1 MKHTL
6 GIKRAARVK
15 TVAGQSF
22 LAFAAL
28 TALGADAPR
37 RPAPEAVERRVA
49 LMGTKVDV
57 AILAP
62 RREDA
67 LKASEDVLAELSRVE
82 TLLTTWRPGGPLA
95 RLDESPVGA
104 ALAVDA
110 ELLSVLTEVFAWA
123 ARTGRAFD
131 PTVLPL
137 IKAWG
142 LRSGGRTPSA
152 EELSK
157 ALSATGTDRF
167 LLDSRA
173 GTAARL
179 DSRAGIEEGA
189 WGKGY
194 ALDRAAARLR
204 ETRVAGALIDLG
216 GQVLARGRPGDG
228 ASWTIAISHPEARER
243 PVLTLSLSD
252 VSASTSGNSE
262 RRREVQGRGIG
273 HVLDPRTGQPARDF
287 GSVTVVAPSALTADV
302 LSTALFVLG
311 PEEGLALSA
320 RLRREGFAQEAL
332 YLVEREGALD
342 ALASPG
348 FARLILATDPAAVR
362 GLKTIPD

>member
-1 MKHTL
+1 VGGL
-6 GIKRAARVK
+6 
-15 TVAGQSF
+15 

-28 TALGADAPR
+28 AALAQDSSLSSKTG
-37 RPAPEAVERRVA
+37 AVERRVA
-49 LMGTKVDV
+49 LMGTTVDV

-67 LKASEDVLAELSRVE
+67 LAASERVLAELSRVE
-82 TLLTTWRPGGPLA
+82 DLLTTWRSGGPLA
-95 RLDESPVGA
+95 RLDESPAGA
-104 ALAVDA
+104 SLAVDA
-110 ELLSVLTEVFAWA
+110 ELVSVLADVFAWT

-137 IKAWG
+137 VQAWG
-142 LRSGGRTPSA
+142 LRGKGRIPSP
-152 EELSK
+152 EELSA

-167 LLDSRA
+167 RLDPRA

-179 DSRAGIEEGA
+179 DPRAGIDEGA

-204 ETRVAGALIDLG
+204 EAGVADALIDLG
-216 GQVLARGRPGDG
+216 GQVLARGHAAGG
-228 ASWTIAISHPEARER
+228 ANWTIALAHPGARQR

-252 VSASTSGNSE
+252 TSVSTSGDSE
-262 RRREVQGRGIG
+262 RGREVQGRRIG
-273 HVLDPRTGQPARDF
+273 HLLDPRTGQPARDF

-311 PEEGLALSA
+311 PEEGLKLSA
-320 RLRREGFAQEAL
+320 RLRREGVAQEAL
-332 YLVEREGALD
+332 YLVDREGSLD

-348 FARLILATDPAAVR
+348 FARLVLSTDPAAVR
-362 GLKTIPD
+362 GVKTIPD